1 MIKMIALDLDN
12 TLLNSQRH
20 ISEANTRILKK
31 LHKQGKEI
39 VLCTGR
45 PINAIWAWLSQLGL
59 MNENDYSVNF
69 NGSLVIHN
77 VDKQPL
83 MADGM
88 QKGHFAS
95 LHEFCAAHDYPLDI
109 LDFSGVYPI
118 NDLPLSGYEK
128 RLGGNMHFLH
138 IPFSKLPDV
147 DYSKAVIC
155 TAPRVL
161 DQIVQNLPE
170 KLKHDFH
177 IVRSQPM
184 ILEFLKP
191 GVDKGSALDVLL
203 KRFGWTRDNLMTFGD
218 AQNDLEMLASAK
230 VGVAMA
236 NGTPAAKQT
245 ANAVTEV
252 DNDHDG
258 VAQFLQ
264 TYFADEN
271 V

>member
-1 MIKMIALDLDN
+1 MIALDLDN
-12 TLLNSQRH
+12 TLLNSEKK
-20 ISEANTRILKK
+20 ISETNTRVLKQ
-31 LHKQGKEI
+31 LHRQGKRI

-45 PINAIWAWLSQLGL
+45 PINAIWDWLKQLEL
-59 MNENDYSVNF
+59 MGEKDYSVNF

-88 QKGHFAS
+88 KRAHFAD
-95 LHEFCAAHDYPLDI
+95 LHKFCMAHGYPLDI
-109 LDFSGVYPI
+109 LDFNGGYPI

-138 IPFSKLPDV
+138 TPFIKLPAV

-155 TAPRVL
+155 ATPATL
-161 DQIVQNLPE
+161 NHIVAHMPAQ
-170 KLKHDFH
+170 LKQEFH

-191 GVDKGSALDVLL
+191 GIDKGSALDVLL
-203 KRFGWTRDNLMTFGD
+203 DHFGWTRENLMTFGD
-218 AQNDLEMLASAK
+218 AQNDLEMLASAG

-236 NGTPAAKQT
+236 NGTPEAKQT
-245 ANAVTEV
+245 ANQVTAV

-258 VAQFLQ
+258 VAQFLT
-264 TYFADEN
+264 TYFSQND
-271 V
+271 

>member
-12 TLLNSQRH
+12 TLLNADKK
-20 ISEANTRILKK
+20 ISEANTQILKK

-45 PINAIWAWLSQLGL
+45 PINAIWDWLTQLGL
-59 MNENDYSVNF
+59 MGENDYSVNF
-69 NGSLVIHN
+69 NGSLVIRN
-77 VDKQPL
+77 VDKKPL

-88 QKGHFAS
+88 KRAHFGD
-95 LHEFCAAHDYPLDI
+95 LHKFCLANEYPLDI

-138 IPFSKLPDV
+138 VPFAKLPAV

-155 TAPRVL
+155 TEPATL
-161 DQIVQNLPE
+161 DHIVTHMPAQ
-170 KLKHDFH
+170 LKQEFH

-191 GVDKGSALDVLL
+191 GIDKGSALDVLL
-203 KRFGWTRDNLMTFGD
+203 KHFEWTRDNLMTFGD
-218 AQNDLEMLASAK
+218 AQNDLEMLASAG

-236 NGTPAAKQT
+236 NGTPEAKQT
-245 ANAVTEV
+245 ANQVTAV

-258 VAQFLQ
+258 VANFLT
-264 TYFADEN
+264 TYFAAN
-271 V
+271 N